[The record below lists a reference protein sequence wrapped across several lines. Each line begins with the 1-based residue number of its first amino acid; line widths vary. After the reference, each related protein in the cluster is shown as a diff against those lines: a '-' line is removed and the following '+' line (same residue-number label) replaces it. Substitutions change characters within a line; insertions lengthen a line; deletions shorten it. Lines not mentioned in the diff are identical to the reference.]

1 MPARDPICREPMC
14 EREAI
19 DKQIFCPR
27 HISQPRRCKTT
38 KEIDGVTKR
47 CKNYAMSGLMV
58 CWNHG
63 GRFDRQQVQSK
74 SAIVLTKMQ
83 RFVKPWEG
91 DLDPYIA
98 FENELRRTM
107 GRIAWYDEQIGA
119 LADSK
124 DLIWGLTKEE
134 RITAAEYP
142 GTNRT
147 YEARVNI
154 LEDLQR
160 WERKHLLDMEKI
172 WLQANLDEKRLT
184 LMKAYVQL
192 GYDKVNEALQRLGID
207 TKSSEVRSVLADVFL
222 SATNAPDL
230 VSHGYQ
236 IEQVPN
242 ERES

>member
-1 MPARDPICREPMC
+1 MPPRDPICREEGC

-19 DKQIFCPR
+19 DGQNFCTR
-27 HISQPRRCKTT
+27 HISQPRRCKKTRT
-38 KEIDGVTKR
+38 IDGTVQR
-47 CKNYAMSGLMV
+47 CKNFAMSGLQV

-63 GRFDRQQVQSK
+63 GAFPRERERSKQVE
-74 SAIVLTKMQ
+74 VLTKMQ
-83 RFVKPWEG
+83 KFVRPWEG

-119 LADSK
+119 LASSE

-134 RITAAEYP
+134 RVMASETP
-142 GTNRT
+142 GVNRT

-184 LMKAYVQL
+184 LMKSYVQL
-192 GYDKVNEALQRLGID
+192 GYEKINEALVRLGID
-207 TKSSEVRSVLADVFL
+207 TKNPDVRSVLADVFL
-222 SATNAPDL
+222 SATAGPDL
-230 VSHGYQ
+230 VGHAYQ
-236 IEQVPN
+236 IEQVK
-242 ERES
+242 

>member
-1 MPARDPICREPMC
+1 MPARDPICREPGC

-19 DKQIFCPR
+19 ERQNFCTR
-27 HISQPRRCKTT
+27 HISEPRRCKKT
-38 KEIDGVTKR
+38 KEVDGVTKR
-47 CKNYAMSGLMV
+47 CKAWAMSGLTV
-58 CWNHG
+58 CWSHG
-63 GRFDRQQVQSK
+63 GAFPREHEKSKQVE
-74 SAIVLTKMQ
+74 VLTKMQ

-107 GRIAWYDEQIGA
+107 GRIKWYDEQIGA

-134 RITAAEYP
+134 RVMASEYP

-192 GYDKVNEALQRLGID
+192 GYEKVNEALTRLGID
-207 TKSSEVRSVLADVFL
+207 TKNAEVRAVLADVF
-222 SATNAPDL
+222 SSGTHAPDL
-230 VSHGYQ
+230 VNHAYQ
-236 IEQVPN
+236 IEQVKQ
-242 ERES
+242 